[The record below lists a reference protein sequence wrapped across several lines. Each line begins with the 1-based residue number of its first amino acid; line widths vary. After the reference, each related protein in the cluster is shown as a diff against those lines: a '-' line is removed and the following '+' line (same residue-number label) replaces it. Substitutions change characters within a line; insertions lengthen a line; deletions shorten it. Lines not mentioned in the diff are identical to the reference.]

1 MLQLSFCRCK
11 RRNDKPQPGSCAYF
25 ASKVVKAI
33 QIYDSKKTP
42 RKSHEIIS
50 FRVRS
55 EGREMGPRGL
65 APLCRAGVALSPR
78 GSPSSAHAESV
89 LRKPS
94 GAASQVGE
102 SPPSPGFSSA
112 FSAFPPVTHAC
123 LFFCR
128 AFSPS
133 DGERA
138 ATVLGKWFFT
148 ALKLSLESGAPQG
161 RALGC
166 HPCTAGEA
174 GSSHG
179 SSASSRME
187 EEGFHLPCF
196 PPFEDMGSAGS
207 AASPSMF
214 LPSDFLGC
222 TSLAGTRGLTRS
234 HPGEHP
240 PWLSQAAKRGWC
252 WGAGGTVSVNCG

>member
-1 MLQLSFCRCK
+1 MQSGRCTEPSRLSILCACRKRAPKAKRSCIPGWREPSFTRLQLRFL
-11 RRNDKPQPGSCAYF
+11 
-25 ASKVVKAI
+25 
-33 QIYDSKKTP
+33 
-42 RKSHEIIS
+42 
-50 FRVRS
+50 RV
-55 EGREMGPRGL
+55 
-65 APLCRAGVALSPR
+65 
-78 GSPSSAHAESV
+78 
-89 LRKPS
+89 
-94 GAASQVGE
+94 
-102 SPPSPGFSSA
+102 PPSN
-112 FSAFPPVTHAC
+112 TQRAC